1 MIELTSSKNTEIHL
15 PDPQNQAF
23 FFPDWSSIGELRQE
37 TWMEAA
43 GRGGRGGGGGTEGV
57 RVRAAMG
64 GASGKFQR
72 DCTDLVPSRAGAAAG
87 GR

>member
-37 TWMEAA
+37 TWMEA
-43 GRGGRGGGGGTEGV
+43 GGGVETEGV

-72 DCTDLVPSRAGAAAG
+72 DCTDLVPSRAGAASG